1 MKRILSLGL
10 WLIKAAVFFTLFAFA
25 LNNQQ
30 STKLFFFFGTFWE
43 APTALVVLSVFALGL
58 MVGVLGMLPLWWRQR
73 QLARSLRTHQAAPAS
88 ADTLEQGRAQA
99 SNPLDASIGI

>member
-1 MKRILSLGL
+1 MKKLLSLAL

-43 APTALVVLSVFALGL
+43 APTALIVLSVFALGL
-58 MVGVLGMLPLWWRQR
+58 IIGVLGMLPLWWRQR
-73 QLARSLRTHQAAPAS
+73 QLARGVRVSTAAPTSDKAPEKS
-88 ADTLEQGRAQA
+88 
-99 SNPLDASIGI
+99 SPLDTPIGI